1 MVLVLVD
8 FTHNTQHSKMQR
20 AEIDEQF
27 NETLQRIFDSQKKDV
42 KEVILEGREML
53 AEDEA
58 AEEEFANDDRMQVRL
73 ENKHQN
79 EAPELRRCKVA
90 YEFLAWKLFHIQ
102 VEESES
108 SSSTARAQG
117 FFSLCGRGFEEQA
130 RLLLEMYCDG
140 LVTY

>member
-1 MVLVLVD
+1 
-8 FTHNTQHSKMQR
+8 MQR
-20 AEIDEQF
+20 AEIDEPF
-27 NETLQRIFDSQKKDV
+27 NETLQRIFDIQDEDV
-42 KEVILEGREML
+42 KVVILEGRTRL
-53 AEDEA
+53 AKDRM
-58 AEEEFANDDRMQVRL
+58 AEKDFADDDQMQVRL
-73 ENKHQN
+73 ENKHRN
-79 EAPELRRCKVA
+79 EGPELRRCKVA

-117 FFSLCGRGFEEQA
+117 FFSLCRRGFEEQA